1 MCLSTGSRRDCRSDE
16 VSCLFYLMRRDLM
29 GDFEKT
35 CKAELMRDEMVIFS
49 NYMLQ
54 QRWKNSNLYVNSLTV

>member
-1 MCLSTGSRRDCRSDE
+1 MSTGSRRDCRSDE

-49 NYMLQ
+49 NYMLEE
-54 QRWKNSNLYVNSLTV
+54 R